1 LCAAGFEP
9 DKTDTQQ
16 NGGSM
21 KVRYMMSVCSI
32 LLAVCLVLGS
42 NPTSAQEREHA
53 VSPGQLRTEVQKSV
67 AARQANEA
75 AVREMFA
82 SDAGRQ
88 ALKSAGMDYQKVDQ
102 AISQVS
108 DEDLARMAE
117 RSREVQKDF
126 AAGRLGDRDLLII
139 LLVAVALILI
149 IVAVR

>member
-1 LCAAGFEP
+1 MG
-9 DKTDTQQ
+9 
-16 NGGSM
+16 
-21 KVRYMMSVCSI
+21 VRNMMSVCSI
-32 LLAVCLVLGS
+32 LLAVCLVATG
-42 NPTSAQEREHA
+42 PVPVCAQDREHV
-53 VSPGQLRTEVQKSV
+53 VSPSQLHTDVQKSA

-75 AVREMFA
+75 AVRGMF
-82 SDAGRQ
+82 SSEAGRQ
-88 ALKSAGMDYQKVDQ
+88 ALKSAGVDYQKVDQ